1 MPSNLVLAVP
11 LLLPAD
17 VVLLVPLLLP
27 ADVVLLVPLLLPAD
41 VVPLLPTLVLLVRR
55 SRKNPSTTL
64 RAMLGSRVRATIAC
78 YWVCRALMRSP
89 TKPTASD
96 AACAMGA
103 SAVAVRPSAGR
114 SRWPDGNRP
123 DLFAPWREPDLVQA
137 AAWKLSR
144 YSSLHLQRQ
153 LLISLLRQLLI
164 S

>member
-1 MPSNLVLAVP
+1 MVSLPMPSNLVLV
-11 LLLPAD
+11 
-17 VVLLVPLLLP
+17 VPLLLP

-55 SRKNPSTTL
+55 SRNNASTTL
-64 RAMLGSRVRATIAC
+64 RAMSGSRVRASIAC

-103 SAVAVRPSAGR
+103 SALEVRPSAGR
-114 SRWPDGNRP
+114 SRWPD
-123 DLFAPWREPDLVQA
+123 LFPTSSCGLHLR
-137 AAWKLSR
+137 AWKLSR
-144 YSSLHLQRQ
+144 YSSLHLQWQ

-164 S
+164 C